1 MSGTHRYVLRGTL
14 EFTTPFLVGAG
25 RKGDVAD
32 AVFVADPNGL
42 PAIPGS
48 SLAGVLRARFQERH
62 GEEATNRLFGFQ
74 RKDQGEGSRL
84 AVSWGCLHDSRDV
97 PVEGLVESDRLN
109 DPVLANAQVP
119 TLRDHVRITHR
130 GASDAAGHGK
140 FDEQAVCAGHRF
152 SFELEMI
159 GSEAEAG
166 LWDRLIA
173 LLGDPA
179 LRLGGK
185 TRRGYGAFRFVR
197 LAQRVFDLR
206 RDFEAYRALPV
217 TLAGLQGLK
226 ELSCPRREEEIV
238 TLKLQPR
245 GYWMFGGGADL
256 PDQLGEADMAPV
268 RDSRVVWTNGKG
280 EVQRDLLVVPASGV
294 KGALAHRVAFYAN
307 AQSGTFADGMK
318 TEDFA
323 TVTGAEN
330 PVVRELFGCTK
341 DSKGGKEDRED
352 RGQRGRVILDDLFL
366 EGSPDSQLVHHVG
379 IDRFTGG
386 ARDQVLFCERPLW
399 RGKPLELSVG
409 VAEADRL
416 SDDALRALRRAL
428 EDLAGGRLQVGAGF
442 GRGCGYFDGTVTW
455 PRWLEERTGGGA
467 R

>member
-14 EFTTPFLVGAG
+14 EFTTPFLIGAG
-25 RKGDVAD
+25 REGDVAD

-48 SLAGVLRARFQERH
+48 SLAGVLRARFRERYQEETTH
-62 GEEATNRLFGFQ
+62 RLFGFQ
-74 RKDQGEGSRL
+74 QKDQGEGSRL
-84 AVSWGCLHDSRDV
+84 AVSWGCLHDSQDV
-97 PVEGLVESDRLN
+97 PVEGVADPERLD
-109 DPVLANAQVP
+109 DPVLAHAQVP

-140 FDEQAVCAGHRF
+140 FDEQSVCAGHRF

-159 GSEAEAG
+159 GTEAEG
-166 LWDRLIA
+166 DLWVKLLD

-217 TLAGLQGLK
+217 SLTGLQGLK
-226 ELSCPRREEEIV
+226 ELPCPRRAEESV
-238 TLKLQPR
+238 TLTLRPR

-256 PDQLGEADMAPV
+256 PEQPGEADMAPV
-268 RDSRVVWTNGKG
+268 RDSRVVWTEDGKG
-280 EVQRDLLVVPASGV
+280 TVQRDLLVVPASGI

-307 AQSGTFADGMK
+307 AQNGTFADGLK
-318 TEDFA
+318 TGDFA
-323 TVTGAEN
+323 TVTGSEN

-341 DSKGGKEDRED
+341 DSKGDKEE

-366 EGSPDSQLVHHVG
+366 DGAYVSQLVHHVG

-399 RGKPLELSVG
+399 QGDPLVFALG
-409 VAEADRL
+409 VAEADHL
-416 SDDALRALRRAL
+416 SDEALRALRRAL
-428 EDLAGGRLQVGAGF
+428 EDLARGRLQVGAGS
-442 GRGCGYFDGTVTW
+442 GRGCGYFEGTITW

>member
-1 MSGTHRYVLRGTL
+1 
-14 EFTTPFLVGAG
+14 
-25 RKGDVAD
+25 
-32 AVFVADPNGL
+32 
-42 PAIPGS
+42 
-48 SLAGVLRARFQERH
+48 
-62 GEEATNRLFGFQ
+62 
-74 RKDQGEGSRL
+74 
-84 AVSWGCLHDSRDV
+84 
-97 PVEGLVESDRLN
+97 VEGLVESDRLN

-245 GYWMFGGGADL
+245 GYWMFGGGGSARSAR
-256 PDQLGEADMAPV
+256 GGGHGPV

-428 EDLAGGRLQVGAGF
+428 EDWPGGVFRWGPASAGGAVTSTGPSRGPGGWRR
-442 GRGCGYFDGTVTW
+442 GREVALGEVLGRDDPPG
-455 PRWLEERTGGGA
+455 PG
-467 R
+467 